1 MVAIFIF
8 LILFVLVPWSQA
20 DTKPFHPIENKPS
33 AIMSDIGC
41 FQNLSHLEEE
51 MEGFLKSVYVKEFR
65 EAVRRSL
72 IASIPEALSR
82 IDGLKSEI
90 ESLRR
95 EIQHQVRVRK
105 SAELILRDI
114 TKDSEGPFA
123 PCRRTEKGG
132 YCETLER
139 YYMAK
144 ASNLANREFLHA
156 LECYKKK
163 GLP

>member
-1 MVAIFIF
+1 MGIIFTF
-8 LILFVLVPWSQA
+8 SILFLLAPWSKAEAQSFSPVE
-20 DTKPFHPIENKPS
+20 DEPS
-33 AIMSDIGC
+33 AMMSDAGC
-41 FQNLSHLEEE
+41 FQNLSHLEGK
-51 MEGFLKSVYVKEFR
+51 MEGLLKSVYVKEFR
-65 EAVRRSL
+65 EAIRRSL
-72 IASIPEALSR
+72 LASIPEAVSR

-105 SAELILRDI
+105 SAEFILRDI
-114 TKDSEGPFA
+114 TKDPEGPFD

-144 ASNLANREFLHA
+144 ASNLANRGFLRA
-156 LECYKKK
+156 LECYQKK

>member
-8 LILFVLVPWSQA
+8 LILFVSAPGSQA
-20 DTKPFHPIENKPS
+20 ETQQFFLIENKPS
-33 AIMSDIGC
+33 AIMSDTGC
-41 FQNLSHLEEE
+41 FQNLSHLEVE
-51 MEGFLKSVYVKEFR
+51 MESLLKSIYVKEFR
-65 EAVRRSL
+65 EAIRRSL
-72 IASIPEALSR
+72 LASIPDAVGR

-95 EIQHQVRVRK
+95 EVQHQVRVEK

-114 TKDSEGPFA
+114 KKDAEGSFDS
-123 PCRRTEKGG
+123 CRRTEKGG

-144 ASNLANREFLHA
+144 ASNLAIRGFLHA
-156 LECYKKK
+156 LECYQKK

>member
-1 MVAIFIF
+1 
-8 LILFVLVPWSQA
+8 
-20 DTKPFHPIENKPS
+20 
-33 AIMSDIGC
+33 
-41 FQNLSHLEEE
+41 
-51 MEGFLKSVYVKEFR
+51 MEDLLKSVYVKEFR

-72 IASIPEALSR
+72 VASIPEALSR

-95 EIQHQVRVRK
+95 EIQHQGRLRT
-105 SAELILRDI
+105 SAQLILRDI

-144 ASNLANREFLHA
+144 ASNLANLGFLDA